1 MVYSLLMETKTFLK
15 AVGDQV
21 RLLRK
26 AQGLSQESLAELSGL
41 HVSFISYVE
50 TGKTN
55 ASIANLYSIA
65 NALNVSLGELLRLP
79 SGKGDKKLD
88 VETAMIFGKLRG
100 LDKKKQESFLKA
112 AKCFLAGLE

>member
-1 MVYSLLMETKTFLK
+1 MMETKAFLK
-15 AVGDQV
+15 AVGEQV

-26 AQGLSQESLAELSGL
+26 AQGISQETLAELSGL

-55 ASIANLYSIA
+55 ASIVNLHAIA
-65 NALNVSLGELLRLP
+65 SALNVPLVELLRLP
-79 SGKGDKKLD
+79 SGKGNKTLD
-88 VETAMIFGKLRG
+88 TETAMIFGKLRG

-112 AKCFLAGLE
+112 AKCLLTGLE

>member
-1 MVYSLLMETKTFLK
+1 MMETKAFLK

-26 AQGLSQESLAELSGL
+26 AQGISQETLAELSGL

-55 ASIANLYSIA
+55 ASIANLYAIA
-65 NALNVSLGELLRLP
+65 NALNVQLAELLRLP
-79 SGKGDKKLD
+79 SGKGNKALD
-88 VETAMIFGKLRG
+88 TETAEIFGKLRG
-100 LDKKKQESFLKA
+100 LDKQKQESFLKA
-112 AKCFLAGLE
+112 AKCFLSGLE

>member
-1 MVYSLLMETKTFLK
+1 MMETKAFLK

-26 AQGLSQESLAELSGL
+26 AQGISQETLAELSGL

-65 NALNVSLGELLRLP
+65 NALNVPIGELFRLP
-79 SGKGDKKLD
+79 SGKGNKTLD
-88 VETAMIFGKLRG
+88 TETSEIFGKLRG
-100 LDKKKQESFLKA
+100 LDKQKQESFLKA
-112 AKCFLAGLE
+112 AKCFLTGLE

>member
-1 MVYSLLMETKTFLK
+1 MMDQKAFLK

-21 RLLRK
+21 RLIRK
-26 AQGLSQESLAELSGL
+26 AQGISQEALAELSGL

-55 ASIANLYSIA
+55 ASIANLNAIA
-65 NALNVSLGELLRLP
+65 NALNIPLAELFRLP
-79 SGKGDKKLD
+79 SGKGNKALD
-88 VETAMIFGKLRG
+88 TETAEIFGKLRG
-100 LDKKKQESFLKA
+100 LDKKKQESFLRA